1 MIDGKIIQGAHGS
14 AGEAGHMIIDSIL
27 GLDWEKIA
35 SIQFIKKCLGIDFE
49 EALKRAEENDAQV
62 QEVFS
67 RLGRN
72 LGLGISGII
81 NTFDPEAVIISGG
94 LARAGEYFLAGM
106 KENIEKYVLSPE
118 AKKTDIIF
126 SDLGR
131 FGGALG
137 AAMLI

>member
-1 MIDGKIIQGAHGS
+1 
-14 AGEAGHMIIDSIL
+14 
-27 GLDWEKIA
+27 
-35 SIQFIKKCLGIDFE
+35 
-49 EALKRAEENDAQV
+49 
-62 QEVFS
+62 
-67 RLGRN
+67 
-72 LGLGISGII
+72 
-81 NTFDPEAVIISGG
+81 
-94 LARAGEYFLAGM
+94 M